1 MMQHRSYRTALTSY
15 GLLLLAFVLWGTVPR
30 GAAQTTSTIRGK
42 VTDKQG
48 GVVTGA
54 EIHVAGKDVAADQTV
69 QTDAL
74 GEYRLPALVAGTYTL
89 TVSKEGFR
97 KQVLTGLEVLLNR
110 TLNIDVQLEV
120 GSSHEQVEVTGEVP
134 LLETQSSAASTSITP
149 QEISDIPL
157 NGRNYLDLMQLVP
170 GVLISSQNNP
180 GTGTNSD
187 TAQSVLGER
196 GNNTGYLIDGLPNN
210 NQITG
215 GPAAQFNQDTIAEFQ
230 VITTGYAAE
239 FGHASGGVVNVITK
253 SGTNDL
259 HGFASAYHRNNA
271 FDSANIPGNSNVPYL
286 LRWDYDVAGG
296 GTMVR
301 DKAFWFG
308 SAENIHENRQLN
320 FVPPQN
326 TPQFLIDNE
335 QSYNEPTTDREVRLF
350 LKFDQALSRH
360 HLTEQM
366 NYTNVHVDST
376 NPLSAYTALPS
387 TRTNLGDRNLLLGFA
402 DTVTFG
408 NSSSPFIL
416 NLRGQYRDES
426 TLTSPSHP
434 EAGPNTL

>member
-1 MMQHRSYRTALTSY
+1 MMQHGSYRTALKGC
-15 GLLLLAFVLWGTVPR
+15 GLLLLAAVCWGMVPR

-54 EIHVAGKDVAADQTV
+54 EVHVAGKDVAADHAV

-110 TLNIDVQLEV
+110 TLDIDVQLEV

-134 LLETQSSAASTSITP
+134 LLETQSSAASTTITP

-157 NGRNYLDLMQLVP
+157 NGRNYLDLLQLVP

-180 GTGTNSD
+180 GNGTNSD
-187 TAQSVLGER
+187 NAQSVLGER

-239 FGHASGGVVNVITK
+239 FGHASGGVVNVM
-253 SGTNDL
+253 S
-259 HGFASAYHRNNA
+259 
-271 FDSANIPGNSNVPYL
+271 
-286 LRWDYDVAGG
+286 
-296 GTMVR
+296 
-301 DKAFWFG
+301 
-308 SAENIHENRQLN
+308 
-320 FVPPQN
+320 
-326 TPQFLIDNE
+326 
-335 QSYNEPTTDREVRLF
+335 
-350 LKFDQALSRH
+350 
-360 HLTEQM
+360 
-366 NYTNVHVDST
+366 
-376 NPLSAYTALPS
+376 
-387 TRTNLGDRNLLLGFA
+387 
-402 DTVTFG
+402 
-408 NSSSPFIL
+408 
-416 NLRGQYRDES
+416 
-426 TLTSPSHP
+426 
-434 EAGPNTL
+434 